1 MHKEGWVSENW
12 CFQIVVLQKTLVSPL
27 GSKEIKSA
35 NPKGNQPWVLI
46 GRTDAEA
53 EAPMFWPPDTKS
65 QLIGKDP
72 DSGKE
77 WRQEEKGMTE
87 DETVRWDHKL
97 NEHDFE
103 QTPGDQKR
111 RGKSWPWCQQNVGH
125 DLVKHTILIIL
136 KWHLLVMQTL
146 PLPICK
152 FSKFQNWNFSY

>member
-1 MHKEGWVSENW
+1 MHKEGWVSDNW

-53 EAPMFWPPDTKS
+53 EAPMLWPPDKKS

-72 DSGKE
+72 DSGKD

-87 DETVRWDHKL
+87 DETDGITNSMSMTLSRLQEIKKGEVKPDHGVNKML
-97 NEHDFE
+97 DI
-103 QTPGDQKR
+103 T
-111 RGKSWPWCQQNVGH
+111 
-125 DLVKHTILIIL
+125 
-136 KWHLLVMQTL
+136 
-146 PLPICK
+146 
-152 FSKFQNWNFSY
+152 